1 MIYYLYLIFFINS
14 MSANFYNII
23 QFILAAL
30 LVAVILL
37 QQKGT
42 GLSGVFGGSS
52 NIYSTKRGVDRILHL
67 STIIISVIFFTL
79 SLIRLAF

>member
-1 MIYYLYLIFFINS
+1 
-14 MSANFYNII
+14 MSVTILNII
-23 QFILAAL
+23 QFSLAAL
-30 LVAVILL
+30 LIAVILL

-67 STIIISVIFFTL
+67 ATIAISLVFFSI
-79 SLIRLAF
+79 SLIRLVL

>member
-1 MIYYLYLIFFINS
+1 

-30 LVAVILL
+30 LVTVILL

-67 STIIISVIFFTL
+67 STIVIAVIFFSL
-79 SLIRLAF
+79 SLIRLAL

>member
-1 MIYYLYLIFFINS
+1 MLLKFN
-14 MSANFYNII
+14 MSANFFNII

-52 NIYSTKRGVDRILHL
+52 NIYSTKRGVDRILYL
-67 STIIISVIFFTL
+67 STIVISVIFFGL
-79 SLIRLAF
+79 SLLRLVF

>member
-1 MIYYLYLIFFINS
+1 
-14 MSANFYNII
+14 MSANFYNTI

-30 LVAVILL
+30 LIAVILL

-52 NIYSTKRGVDRILHL
+52 NIYSTKRGVDRILYL
-67 STIIISVIFFTL
+67 STIVISAIFFSL

>member
-1 MIYYLYLIFFINS
+1 
-14 MSANFYNII
+14 MSANFYNTI

-30 LVAVILL
+30 LVTVILL

-52 NIYSTKRGVDRILHL
+52 NIYSTKRGVDRVLYL
-67 STIIISVIFFTL
+67 STITISIIFFSL
-79 SLIRLAF
+79 SLVRLVF

>member
-1 MIYYLYLIFFINS
+1 MTTVF
-14 MSANFYNII
+14 NIV
-23 QFILAAL
+23 QFALAGL

-52 NIYSTKRGVDRILHL
+52 NIYSTKRGVDKILHL
-67 STIIISVIFFTL
+67 ATIAISLVFFSI
-79 SLIRLAF
+79 SLIRLVA